1 MAHEESLTFEDER
14 RKNNPWFNVA
24 GSWAKNFETQDHRL
38 ERLVKRAYM
47 EDALK
52 PLGNAYYPT
61 SEEAVA
67 AAKQRSGK
75 TSPHILRKKVMP
87 EKWFMDRYIKKLQ
100 ANPEDED
107 EGMSSDVMG
116 LIELIKRMGLR

>member
-1 MAHEESLTFEDER
+1 MAHEENLTFEDER

-24 GSWAKNFETQDHRL
+24 GSWAKNFETQDPQHQ
-38 ERLVKRAYM
+38 RLVKRAYM
-47 EDALK
+47 QDALK
-52 PLGNAYYPT
+52 ALGNGYYST
-61 SEEAVA
+61 SEEAVD

-75 TSPHILRKKVMP
+75 TSPHISHKQVIP

-100 ANPEDED
+100 TNPEDVE
-107 EGMSSDVMG
+107 EGISSNVMG